1 VATRRLD
8 SIARGA
14 GPAPAGL
21 AAWRADGIAGLALV
35 LALAW
40 LWTLWLLPPGFV
52 RGVSSYWRTDVTDAT
67 QYLSGFNVF
76 ASEPWAWPLLKIR
89 SFNVPE
95 GTLATFVDV
104 IPLYASVLKLLVPRD
119 RLPFN
124 PFGFWIWLDY
134 LLMAAGAWWVLREA
148 RLSRYGVLVVFTSF
162 VLLTPALNGRVLLG
176 HVSLTSHWL
185 ILFALALYLRSGRC
199 GRVVVGPWSALLFG
213 AFYVNL
219 YIFVMIGLVFVAD
232 AARFVSSRGWPRTLG
247 HVLLPSALILA
258 SLLLTML
265 PLSHVPARPEEGF
278 GFYAMNLL
286 SPFVDGGRLTNW
298 MTRGRLWLI
307 QGHYEGY
314 NYLGVGLMV
323 LIVVAIAV
331 RLRHDRAFFGRHW
344 SLLAACALT
353 TVYAASNRVYVGH
366 RLVLEWPLPA
376 SLEWPAGTFRA
387 SGRMFWPVGYA
398 LVCFAVV
405 TSARWLPP
413 RRLALVLALAL
424 GLQWLDLEPLRGIV
438 RTGLAR
444 PATRLVDSTLW
455 DGALGPGVRTIYLYP
470 KFGCGRGPNQFRGVV
485 AVQRYAAERRLSLNT
500 AYIARYH
507 PPCDAGPREI
517 AATDPTSS
525 IYVFLRGESVTAS
538 PSDSFPPGARLQCRD
553 LDVAVACRW
562 LREPHLGR
570 S

>member
-1 VATRRLD
+1 VSTPRLD
-8 SIARGA
+8 STA
-14 GPAPAGL
+14 GRPRPAPAGL
-21 AAWRADGIAGLALV
+21 DAGRADGIAGLALV
-35 LALAW
+35 LALALVW
-40 LWTLWLLPPGFV
+40 VLWLLPPGFV
-52 RGVSSYWRTDVTDAT
+52 RGVSSYWQTDVTDAT

-89 SFNVPE
+89 SLNVPD

-104 IPLYASVLKLLVPRD
+104 IPLYAFGLKLLVPRD

-124 PFGFWIWLDY
+124 PFGLWIALDY
-134 LLMAAGAWWVLREA
+134 LLMAAGAWWALREA
-148 RLSRYGVLVVFTSF
+148 RLARYGVLVVFTSF

-176 HVSLTSHWL
+176 HVSLTSHWM
-185 ILFALALYLRSGRC
+185 ILFALALYLRSGRS
-199 GRVVVGPWSALLFG
+199 GRLAAGPWAALLFG
-213 AFYVNL
+213 AFYVNV
-219 YIFVMIGLVFVAD
+219 YIFVMTGLVFVAD
-232 AARFVSSRGWPRTLG
+232 AARFVSSRSGRRTLG
-247 HVLLPSALILA
+247 HLLLPPALILA
-258 SLLLTML
+258 SLPLTML

-286 SPFVDGGRLTNW
+286 SPFVDGGRLTSW
-298 MTRGRLWLI
+298 MTSRLWFV

-314 NYLGVGLMV
+314 NYLGVGLML
-323 LIVVAIAV
+323 LIGVAIAL

-344 SLLAACALT
+344 SLLAACALA

-366 RLVLEWPLPA
+366 RLVLEWPIPA
-376 SLEWPAGTFRA
+376 SLEWLTGTFRA

-424 GLQWLDLEPLRGIV
+424 GLQWLDLEPIRGIV

-444 PATRLVDSTLW
+444 PAERLVDGALW

-470 KFGCGRGPNQFRGVV
+470 KFGCGRGPNQVKGVL
-485 AVQRYAAERRLSLNT
+485 AVQRYAAERRLSLST

-517 AATDPTSS
+517 AATDPASS
-525 IYVFLRGESVTAS
+525 VYVFLRGEAVTAS
-538 PSDSFPPGARLQCRD
+538 PSDYFPAGTRLQCRE